1 MKALIPYAILGL
13 IGTAGALGGAL
24 EGPSAAPTAPDP
36 APATS
41 PRAAPASAFRVEVGL
56 DHTTVTRGGGE
67 AFARVAIEG
76 IADPTAKRTPM
87 ALTLV
92 IDRSG
97 SMGGS
102 KMDDAKRAALEALNA
117 LAPGDRVSV
126 VSFDDGAV
134 DHGSA
139 TVAERGGAELTGLR
153 AAISELFARSGTD
166 MIAGLD
172 VGGAAATRI
181 YDQGRVNRLLLL
193 SDGRPNVEPG
203 LRERA
208 GALAARGVLT
218 TTLGLGQDYNEDLM
232 ASLADQG
239 RGHYYFVDRP
249 DELAGIFA
257 AELSSLTS
265 IVAKEASV
273 ELVPARGTRIVE
285 VVGFPSHTNA
295 NGAVTIAAGDIY
307 GGRATDILV
316 RLALDGGSSDREVLA
331 VRTSAS
337 AITNGAREQVASTIA
352 ASFSDDAVV
361 VARSAV
367 PGVMVKVEK
376 WRAAQAWVE
385 ANRLFDA
392 NDVDAGNR
400 LLSAA
405 QVRLEAQSQA
415 LESDELKRE
424 QGEMARYQKDNYEG
438 GLGWR
443 GVGTRA
449 AKKKAWSL
457 NKGSAY

>member
-13 IGTAGALGGAL
+13 IGAAGALGSTLRAPSP
-24 EGPSAAPTAPDP
+24 GPTDPPPAPTPPPPGAG
-36 APATS
+36 
-41 PRAAPASAFRVEVGL
+41 AFRVEVGL
-56 DHTTVTRGGGE
+56 DRAIQSAGGGE

-76 IADPTAKRTPM
+76 VADPNAQRTPM
-87 ALTLV
+87 SLTLV

-97 SMGGS
+97 SMEGR
-102 KMDDAKRAALEALNA
+102 KMDDAKRAALEALAA

-126 VSFDDGAV
+126 VSFDDGAI

-139 TVAERGGAELTGLR
+139 TIGERSGAELAALR
-153 AAISELFARSGTD
+153 AAIGELFARSGTD

-172 VGGAAATRI
+172 VGGSAATRI

-208 GALAARGVLT
+208 SALAARGVLT

-232 ASLADQG
+232 AALADQG

-257 AELSSLTS
+257 AELSSLSS

-273 ELVPARGTRIVE
+273 ELVPAHGTRIVE
-285 VVGFPSHTNA
+285 VIGFPSHTA
-295 NGAVTIAAGDIY
+295 AKGTVTIAAGDVY
-307 GGRATDILV
+307 GGRVTDILV
-316 RLALDGGSSDREVLA
+316 RLALDSGAGTRDVLA
-331 VRTSAS
+331 VHTSAN
-337 AITNGAREQVASTIA
+337 AIAGGARERISNDLA
-352 ASFSDDAVV
+352 ATFSNDAVAV
-361 VARSAV
+361 TRSAA

-400 LLSAA
+400 MLSAA
-405 QVRLEAQSQA
+405 QVRLETQSQA
-415 LESDELKRE
+415 LGSDELKAE
-424 QGEMARYQKDNYEG
+424 QGEMARYQKDNNEG
-438 GLGWR
+438 GAGWR